1 MQISKIA
8 IDGAAEIWY
17 HTERNLGSGVRS
29 GGGRVEVIAPY
40 WRGRVALQRDRG
52 RDKSRLSPSADGL
65 RAVRQRKLDS
75 VIGKDMQTMSA
86 LTRREFIAL
95 SSAAACWPAF
105 GGIPPFSGK
114 KFLPDYWCTWM
125 TQNELAAERN
135 TEKSSLAGDQGA
147 FAARNAINEQ
157 LLFGKDGWAT
167 RMCESIRQGMFLM
180 LDDGWDVP
188 YDTHPSRNLERF
200 GFLEPWPERFPGCG
214 GTPLERLTTINA
226 RLRDAGWQGAGLWIA
241 AQRHG
246 DRNGALKEGVEDFYR
261 QRAELSARAGI
272 RYWKVDWGARNNNGF
287 RAMVSRVVREI
298 CPALTVEHP
307 PFAMGP
313 INAQRLDMSDG
324 NGVFKGSGRAEVD
337 VDDPALVER
346 FRFSDVIRTYDIL
359 SPFDHVTTLER
370 AVAYSRLIDKHG
382 LSTVLNVEDAPVIGA
397 VLGHALGIM
406 RRMDN
411 GQDAAALAECRAA
424 LNWHRIA
431 PPFGGTKGFGT
442 VASDETLAEDHR
454 FAENETWCR
463 LVWTRTVTQR
473 APSVVARGLAL
484 PKVRPLG
491 EGLPFVVAGR
501 HPGGATAVGTLP
513 RLREGRGFTTPSVEI
528 ALAEPISV
536 GAPLAVF
543 GEPRTV
549 LVPYRGKAGR
559 VGVSVQDLADG
570 KTVRTEANAADGV
583 LRLDVAALKAA
594 VAEGGKPVSAI
605 ALTHSA

>member
-1 MQISKIA
+1 
-8 IDGAAEIWY
+8 
-17 HTERNLGSGVRS
+17 
-29 GGGRVEVIAPY
+29 
-40 WRGRVALQRDRG
+40 
-52 RDKSRLSPSADGL
+52 
-65 RAVRQRKLDS
+65 
-75 VIGKDMQTMSA
+75 MSA

-105 GGIPPFSGK
+105 GGLPTSSGK
-114 KFLPDYWCTWM
+114 KLLPDYWCTWS
-125 TQNELAAERN
+125 TQNKLAAERN

-188 YDTHPSRNLERF
+188 YDTHPSRDLDRF
-200 GFLEPWPERFPGCG
+200 GLLEPWPERFPGCG

-246 DRNGALKEGVEDFYR
+246 DRKGSLKEGVEDFYR
-261 QRAELSARAGI
+261 RQVELSVRAGI
-272 RYWKVDWGARNNNGF
+272 RYWKVDWGMRNNNGF
-287 RAMVSRVVREI
+287 RSMVSRVVREI
-298 CPALTVEHP
+298 CPELTVEHC

-313 INAQRLDMSDG
+313 INTQWLDKSDG
-324 NGVFKGSGRAEVD
+324 KGVFKGSGRVEVNI
-337 VDDPALVER
+337 DDPALVER

-359 SPFDHVTTLER
+359 SPFDYVTTLER
-370 AVAYSRLIDKHG
+370 AFAYSRLIDKHG

-411 GQDAAALAECRAA
+411 RQDATALAECRAA
-424 LNWHRIA
+424 MNWHRIA
-431 PPFGGTKGFGT
+431 PPFGGTKGFET
-442 VASDETLAEDHR
+442 VASDETLAEDYR
-454 FAENETWCR
+454 FAVNETWYR
-463 LVWTRTVTQR
+463 SVWNRAVTQR

-484 PKVRPLG
+484 PKVSPLG
-491 EGLPFVVAGR
+491 EGRPFVVAGR
-501 HPGGATAVGTLP
+501 HPGGETAVGTLP
-513 RLREGRGFTTPSVEI
+513 RLREGRRFATPPVEI
-528 ALAEPISV
+528 ALGEPIPA

-549 LVPYRGKAGR
+549 LVPYRGRAGR
-559 VGVSVQDLADG
+559 VSISVQDLAYG
-570 KTVRTEANAADGV
+570 RTVRVEANAADGV

-594 VAEGGKPVSAI
+594 VAEGGKPVPAI
-605 ALTHSA
+605 ALTLSA